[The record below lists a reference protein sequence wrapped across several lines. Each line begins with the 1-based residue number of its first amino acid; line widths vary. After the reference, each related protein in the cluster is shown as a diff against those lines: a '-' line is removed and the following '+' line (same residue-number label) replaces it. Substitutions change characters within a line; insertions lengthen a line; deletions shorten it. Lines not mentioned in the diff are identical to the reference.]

1 MNYFK
6 ILLDINRF
14 KKIVDLTMLAKGRN
28 YPEKFLPKENKIQLK
43 KEGKKIKKN
52 RIKQDRKIRDINKI
66 DQLVA
71 RPR

>member
-1 MNYFK
+1 MNYLK
-6 ILLDINRF
+6 ILLDTNRF

-43 KEGKKIKKN
+43 KEGKEIKN
-52 RIKQDRKIRDINKI
+52 RIEQDRKIRDINKI